1 MKSSTLDYTPP
12 CWVQLKVSVF
22 MIGRLHAAW
31 KKEMNASLL
40 PMLLAAR
47 DAPSRG
53 DGIGV
58 PNLEDHG

>member
-1 MKSSTLDYTPP
+1 
-12 CWVQLKVSVF
+12 
-22 MIGRLHAAW
+22 
-31 KKEMNASLL
+31 MNASLL